1 LADFRSIAGF
11 EFTDRGDL
19 STGVRELCKGDGESD
34 SDFDTT
40 LLTLLTLGV
49 ACDAL
54 FEFSDSFDLSNQIH
68 NVNNIRSTKNQ
79 NKHTITIVLWI

>member
-54 FEFSDSFDLSNQIH
+54 FEFSDSFDLANQIH
-68 NVNNIRSTKNQ
+68 KMSKISDQQRIKRNTHLQ
-79 NKHTITIVLWI
+79 